1 MKRLLSLALLALSS
15 IAFGATLNPIQLL
28 NPAGSTSGQ
37 AIVSTGASSAP
48 AWGGIA
54 VSSLTGLGTGVGT
67 ALGATVTGSGGIV
80 LGTAPTITTPNIVG
94 TATNNNASAGSVG
107 EYVTATGTAVSL
119 TTGTAANITSISLTA
134 GDWDV
139 WGSVL
144 WQPAGSTTMT
154 GWNAQISQTS
164 ATFSPALPSPT
175 AFTEAFAPPAGSIEA
190 GAVPL
195 QRISVASTTTVFL
208 VANAAFSVSTLTASG
223 ILSARRRR

>member
-1 MKRLLSLALLALSS
+1 MKRLLSIALLALSS

-80 LGTAPTITTPNIVG
+80 LGTAPTITTPNITGV
-94 TATNNNASAGSVG
+94 ATNSNAAAGSVG
-107 EYVTATGTAVSL
+107 EFVTATGTAVPL
-119 TTGTAANITSISLTA
+119 TGSVAATITSISLTA

-139 WGSVL
+139 SGNIYYT
-144 WQPAGSTTMT
+144 PAGTTVV
-154 GWNAQISQTS
+154 SQTAGGINTTAATLPAIPFYTLSPSVNNVAGNAPS
-164 ATFSPALPSPT
+164 AVTPT
-175 AFTEAFAPPAGSIEA
+175 T
-190 GAVPL
+190 
-195 QRISVASTTTVFL
+195 RISIASTTTVYL
-208 VANAAFSVSTLTASG
+208 VGFAAFSVSTCTATG
-223 ILSARRRR
+223 YIAARRRR